1 MQRHLFR
8 SRVPALA
15 LALASL
21 GAGAG
26 CIDENEAVVF
36 VEASIESP
44 TAAVAGSTLGT
55 ELDGSFV
62 LRLIL
67 GPRASGPSDVALQSF
82 EITNADQT
90 ASIVAPL
97 PVTAEAPSSLRVDLD
112 SEVTATIPFSTGAEP
127 KPAEL
132 RDQLCNPAGIKIAG
146 TVQDSLQDG
155 ATPVASAVFSANC
168 M

>member
-1 MQRHLFR
+1 MQRHLFHTL
-8 SRVPALA
+8 VPPLA

-26 CIDENEAVVF
+26 CFDENEAVVF

-44 TAAVAGSTLGT
+44 TAQVAGSTLGT
-55 ELDGSFV
+55 QLDGSFV
-62 LRLIL
+62 LRLVL
-67 GPRASGPSDVALQSF
+67 GPRASGPSDVTLQSF

-97 PVTAEAPSSLRVDLD
+97 PVEGASSSIRVDLD
-112 SEVTATIPFSTGAEP
+112 SEVTRTIPFSTGAELLP
-127 KPAEL
+127 VEL
-132 RDQLCNPAGIKIAG
+132 RDPLCDPAGIKIAG
-146 TVQDSLQDG
+146 TIQDSLQDG
-155 ATPVASAVFSANC
+155 ATPVASPVFGASC